1 MPGPPPAASFPS
13 VAHILTASRHQKI
26 QRLAVELIAGR
37 KYSSAVFNR
46 GKIGF
51 RALG

>member
-1 MPGPPPAASFPS
+1 MSGSSSAASFPA
-13 VAHILTASRHQKI
+13 VAHVLTASRHQKI

-37 KYSSAVFNR
+37 DYSPAVFDR
-46 GKIGF
+46 CKIDF